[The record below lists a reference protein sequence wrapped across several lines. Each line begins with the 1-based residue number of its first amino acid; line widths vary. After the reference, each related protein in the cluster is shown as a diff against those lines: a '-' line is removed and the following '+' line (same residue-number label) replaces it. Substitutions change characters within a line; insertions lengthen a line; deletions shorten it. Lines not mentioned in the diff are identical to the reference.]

1 MTTPIESLPPTP
13 LVTPGDRVNSLWRAL
28 HSKPGG
34 TWLFSR
40 LLGRVIP
47 YSETI
52 LPHVREL
59 RPGYARLTMSDRRAV
74 RNHLN
79 SIHAIAIAN
88 LGELTSG
95 LAMVLSLPP
104 GTRSIVTA
112 FSVQYLKKARGSL
125 EAVCTC
131 QPPATIGE
139 ATDMV
144 VMGEIRDGARDIVA
158 RAAAT
163 WRLGPA

>member
-1 MTTPIESLPPTP
+1 M
-13 LVTPGDRVNSLWRAL
+13 TPGERLSALWRGL
-28 HSKPGG
+28 HTKPGG

-47 YSETI
+47 YSGTTH
-52 LPHVREL
+52 PHVREL
-59 RPGYARLTMSDRRAV
+59 RAGYARLTMRDRRGI

-95 LAMVLSLPP
+95 LAMVLALEP
-104 GTRSIVTA
+104 GTRSIVTG
-112 FSVQYLKKARGSL
+112 FTVEYFKKARGTL
-125 EAVCTC
+125 EAVSSC
-131 QPPATIGE
+131 QPPTAIVETVNLVVE
-139 ATDMV
+139 A
-144 VMGEIRDGARDIVA
+144 EIRDGAGDLVA

-163 WRLGPA
+163 WRLGPER